1 VGAGTGSAR
10 RWWLLAVAGT
20 AVLCAV
26 VLWLSVGLGPRFW
39 VGAAILTAFVAFWA
53 VVVRNP
59 DDENTPRSV
68 TVLAVT
74 VLVTGA
80 LTATDTSLA
89 FFQVIAYPAAWT
101 LLGSIRRSAIACA
114 VIAIVVGI
122 AFPIR
127 LGFTTTPIVLAVAVE
142 GISFVFAIAMGVW
155 ISRIAEL
162 GNERKRLLD
171 ELTAAQAQLEVLH
184 RDAGATDERERLAR
198 ELHDTIAQSLTGQV
212 LLAQRARRE
221 LAAGTLT
228 DETLGLI
235 ETGSREALTE
245 TRSLVAASAR
255 VELPGGGLVTALEQL
270 AARFERESGIAV
282 SVTSSLDAALD
293 RDAEV
298 VLLRCAQ
305 EGMAN
310 VRKHAG
316 AHAVRVGLSSADG
329 FARVDVVDDGHGFEP
344 AAAASAGFGL
354 SGLRDRL
361 GLVGGSLD
369 VDGTPGRTTL
379 SARLPLRST
388 PATAAS

>member
-1 VGAGTGSAR
+1 MTPR

-26 VLWLSVGLGPRFW
+26 VLWLSVGLSPRFW
-39 VGAAILTAFVAFWA
+39 IGATILAAFVVFWGLVA
-53 VVVRNP
+53 HP
-59 DDENTPRSV
+59 DEEDTPRSLVVLSV
-68 TVLAVT
+68 TI
-74 VLVTGA
+74 LVTGA

-89 FFQVIAYPAAWT
+89 FFQVIAFPAAWT
-101 LLGSIRRSAIACA
+101 LLGSVRRSAIACA
-114 VIAIVVGI
+114 AIAVVVAV

-127 LGFTTTPIVLAVAVE
+127 LGFTTTPIVLAVVIE
-142 GISFVFAIAMGVW
+142 GISFVFAMVMGLW

-162 GNERKRLLD
+162 GHERKRLLD

-221 LAAGTLT
+221 LGAGTLT
-228 DETLGLI
+228 DETLELL
-235 ETGSREALTE
+235 ESASRDALAE

-255 VELPGGGLVTALEQL
+255 VELPGGGLVTALEQF
-270 AARFERESGIAV
+270 AARFQRESGITVA
-282 SVTSSLDAALD
+282 VTSTLNVPLD

-305 EGMAN
+305 EGLAN

-316 AHAVRVGLSSADG
+316 ARAVRIRLSSDDG
-329 FARVDVVDDGHGFEP
+329 FARVEVADDGRGFDPEH
-344 AAAASAGFGL
+344 AASGFGL
-354 SGLRDRL
+354 TGLRDRL
-361 GLVGGSLD
+361 GLVGGDLS
-369 VDGTPGRTTL
+369 VDGTPGATTL
-379 SARLPLRST
+379 TARLPLGVG
-388 PATAAS
+388 A

>member
-1 VGAGTGSAR
+1 MNPR

-20 AVLCAV
+20 VALCAV
-26 VLWLSVGLGPRFW
+26 VLWLNVGFSPRFW
-39 VGAAILTAFVAFWA
+39 IGAGILAAFVIFWGLVA
-53 VVVRNP
+53 HP
-59 DDENTPRSV
+59 DDEDTPRSLVVLGV
-68 TVLAVT
+68 TI
-74 VLVTGA
+74 LVTAA

-89 FFQVIAYPAAWT
+89 FFQVIAFPAAWT
-101 LLGSIRRSAIACA
+101 LLGSVRRSTIACA
-114 VIAIVVGI
+114 AIVIVVGV

-127 LGFTTTPIVLAVAVE
+127 LGFTTAPIVLAVVIE
-142 GISFVFAIAMGVW
+142 GISFVFAMVMGLW

-162 GNERKRLLD
+162 GHERKRLLD

-221 LAAGTLT
+221 LAAGVLT

-235 ETGSREALTE
+235 ESGSRDALTE

-255 VELPGGGLVTALEQL
+255 VELAGGGLVTALDQL
-270 AARFERESGIAV
+270 AARFQRESGITVAV
-282 SVTSSLDAALD
+282 SSTLEVPLD

-305 EGMAN
+305 EGLAN

-316 AHAVRVGLSSADG
+316 ARAVRVELSSDGG
-329 FARVDVVDDGHGFEP
+329 FARVEVADDGHGFEP
-344 AAAASAGFGL
+344 VAAASAGFGL

-361 GLVGGSLD
+361 GLVGGSLAI
-369 VDGTPGRTTL
+369 DGTPGATTL
-379 SARLPLRST
+379 IARVPVHSG
-388 PATAAS
+388 AA